1 MQVTD
6 EQKSMGKL
14 LMSVMSLVLSV
25 ASCYKMFKRA
35 ALSYGDLFFVYLS
48 LLFQIMARI
57 IAVWVLFATQQGGE
71 VQSWG

>member
-6 EQKSMGKL
+6 EKKSMGKL

-35 ALSYGDLFFVYLS
+35 ALGYFDLLFVYLS
-48 LLFQIMARI
+48 LLAQLMARI

-71 VQSWG
+71 VQS